1 MDNVLRNICN
11 ETAMALIASLSG
23 HSVFT
28 QNTKRN
34 FPSVRDDI
42 QNKVN
47 ERIDRHGS
55 LEVHIDISCIGLNS
69 RIGNSTLWE
78 WAKRMDKIT
87 KHDKREEFFE
97 KFKSEF
103 YETYSLT
110 IFVIDQNKGD

>member
-47 ERIDRHGS
+47 
-55 LEVHIDISCIGLNS
+55 
-69 RIGNSTLWE
+69 
-78 WAKRMDKIT
+78 
-87 KHDKREEFFE
+87 
-97 KFKSEF
+97 
-103 YETYSLT
+103 
-110 IFVIDQNKGD
+110 